1 MMKSKLQV
9 FYDTLE
15 ENRKPESFDP
25 YDDRVT
31 HCYLTY
37 EKNNVSH
44 SFEVRGW
51 NLKNKPRRIFVSA
64 VNWTLCAG
72 PCSIEITESNVDQ
85 WKFKEKSQ
93 E

>member
-1 MMKSKLQV
+1 MKNKLQV
-9 FYDTLE
+9 FYEKLE
-15 ENRKPESFDP
+15 ANRKQKSFDL

-37 EKNNVSH
+37 EKNNISH

-51 NLKNKPRRIFVSA
+51 HRKNTPRRIIVSA

-72 PCSIEITESNVDQ
+72 PCSIDITESNVDQ
-85 WKFKEKSQ
+85 WKLIDK
-93 E
+93 